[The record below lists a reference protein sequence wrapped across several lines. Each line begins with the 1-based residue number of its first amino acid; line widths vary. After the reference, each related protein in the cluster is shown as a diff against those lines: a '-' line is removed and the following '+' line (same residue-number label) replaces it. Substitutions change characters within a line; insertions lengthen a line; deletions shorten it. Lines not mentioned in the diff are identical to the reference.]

1 MKQNLVNVVSTLILN
16 VLNLGI
22 RDDFQ
27 PWQDSLYLFLNE
39 INATCLSF
47 VLNTKWWY
55 IEDNGWPKFPAEA
68 ILPFKSINKLIISQS
83 STVLCY
89 HLLKEIWMD
98 FVKLF
103 C

>member
-1 MKQNLVNVVSTLILN
+1 MKQNLIDLVSTLILN

-22 RDDFQ
+22 RGDFQ
-27 PWQDSLYLFLNE
+27 PWQDLLYLFLNE

-47 VLNTKWWY
+47 VLNTEWRY
-55 IEDNGWPKFPAEA
+55 IEDNGCHKFPAEA

-89 HLLKEIWMD
+89 HLLKEI
-98 FVKLF
+98 
-103 C
+103 